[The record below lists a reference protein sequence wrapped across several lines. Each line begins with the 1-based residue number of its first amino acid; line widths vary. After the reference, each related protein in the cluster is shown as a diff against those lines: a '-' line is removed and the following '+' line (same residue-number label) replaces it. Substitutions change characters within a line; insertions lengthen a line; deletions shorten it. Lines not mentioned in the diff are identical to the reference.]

1 MGQASPKLVSWA
13 AQDGR
18 PEDLIYHLDKTGP
31 EGLKPASGAEKQRTP
46 LILSAIGGHT
56 QCISILYDA
65 GAKLDDKDT
74 DGFTAL
80 HHAASNGHLYAVQLL
95 LDLGANPMASSRF
108 GVTPLHL
115 ATSSGHTPM
124 LQLLASHKINID
136 VQESW
141 GQSPLMIATAQSRLE
156 CMKTL
161 LNANASTEIRDY
173 HHGNTA
179 LHVACTT
186 KDEETVLLLL
196 DAGANPC
203 SINGKGMSSLGV
215 AIENKFYRILPLL
228 LEYGARLNDNDRVVT
243 SSGLQ
248 NYLDNCLTTPIPLLR
263 QCRVAVRQAYGPSC
277 LENLNRFLEEQD
289 QTMASY
295 VKGVRDDCCG
305 KLDEIKKHALLG
317 RTAVVTDEALTKF

>member
-1 MGQASPKLVSWA
+1 M
-13 AQDGR
+13 
-18 PEDLIYHLDKTGP
+18 
-31 EGLKPASGAEKQRTP
+31 
-46 LILSAIGGHT
+46 
-56 QCISILYDA
+56 
-65 GAKLDDKDT
+65 
-74 DGFTAL
+74 
-80 HHAASNGHLYAVQLL
+80 
-95 LDLGANPMASSRF
+95 
-108 GVTPLHL
+108 TPLHL

-124 LQLLASHKINID
+124 LQLLASHKVDID

-215 AIENKFYRILPLL
+215 AIGNKFYRILPLL

-248 NYLDNCLTTPIPLLR
+248 NYLDNCLSKFSISCYILHTFNINPSYILLVAPIPLLR
-263 QCRVAVRQAYGPSC
+263 QCRVALRQVYGPSC
-277 LENLNRFLEEQD
+277 LENLNGLLEEQD

-317 RTAVVTDEALTKF
+317 RTAVVTDEAMTKF